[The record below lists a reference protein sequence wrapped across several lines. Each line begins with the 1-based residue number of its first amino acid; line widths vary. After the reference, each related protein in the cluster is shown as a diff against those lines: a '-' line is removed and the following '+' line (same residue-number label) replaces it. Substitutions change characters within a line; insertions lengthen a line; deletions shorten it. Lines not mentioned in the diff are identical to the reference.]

1 MNSSRPEFSLSEPGR
16 ALQDHRFFAHV
27 MKDEALSKL
36 VPLLLGMGEGE
47 RLPSER
53 ELAES
58 LHVSRTALRDRIGKL
73 ESLGILQ
80 RRERLGT
87 FFTGIRPEHI
97 SDVLILS
104 MLSSPMTVDSLVSV
118 RRALER
124 QAAIEA
130 CRARNLPEL
139 EKLALAVRKMHES
152 DDGFTLY
159 EADNEFH
166 EHLFAASDSEG
177 LIFFSK
183 MLHAVLSGTVQKI
196 SLERDRGTL
205 RTLHSAIFDA
215 VNLGQEKAAGQAM
228 EDHFDWLDALMDQE
242 RDEFPIPLSLP

>member
-1 MNSSRPEFSLSEPGR
+1 MANGTSKFSLDDPGR
-16 ALQDHRFFAHV
+16 ALQDHHFFAHL

-36 VPLLLGMGEGE
+36 VSLLLGMGEGQQI
-47 RLPSER
+47 PSER

-58 LHVSRTALRDRIGKL
+58 LNVSRTALRDRIAKL

-87 FFTGIRPEHI
+87 FFTGIRPEHV

-104 MLSSPMTVDSLVSV
+104 MLSSPMTVASLVSV

-130 CRARNLPEL
+130 CRARNLPALVKL
-139 EKLALAVRKMHES
+139 EVAVRNMHES
-152 DDGFTLY
+152 DDGLALY

-166 EHLFAASDSEG
+166 KQLFLASDSEG
-177 LIFFSK
+177 LIFFSR
-183 MLHAVLSGTVQKI
+183 MLHAVLSGTVQHV
-196 SLERDRGTL
+196 SLERDRDTL
-205 RTLHSAIFDA
+205 RTLHSAICEA
-215 VNLGQEKAAGQAM
+215 VSLGHEKAAGQAM
-228 EDHFDWLDALMDQE
+228 ENHFDWLDALMDKE
-242 RDEFPIPLSLP
+242 RDEPSATVKLS